1 MLPEEKTAIMREYAT
16 HEGDTGSPEV
26 QIAVL
31 TKRINDLTEHLKI
44 HKKDHHSRRGLLK
57 MVGHR
62 RNLLNYLMKKD
73 INRYRANIEKLGIRR
88 QAGRWALLPQP
99 AYAATRTRP
108 LSAPP
113 SGFSSETNSR
123 AIPRVLVLLLKCRLR
138 LRWK

>member
-1 MLPEEKTAIMREYAT
+1 MMLPEQKTAIMQEYAT

-31 TKRINDLTEHLKI
+31 TKRISDLTEHLKT

-73 INRYRANIEKLGIRR
+73 INRYRAIIEKLGIR
-88 QAGRWALLPQP
+88 
-99 AYAATRTRP
+99 
-108 LSAPP
+108 
-113 SGFSSETNSR
+113 
-123 AIPRVLVLLLKCRLR
+123 K
-138 LRWK
+138 

>member
-1 MLPEEKTAIMREYAT
+1 MMLPEEKTAIMQEYAT

-31 TKRINDLTEHLKI
+31 TKRISDLTEHLKT

-73 INRYRANIEKLGIRR
+73 INRYRAIVERLG
-88 QAGRWALLPQP
+88 
-99 AYAATRTRP
+99 
-108 LSAPP
+108 
-113 SGFSSETNSR
+113 
-123 AIPRVLVLLLKCRLR
+123 LR
-138 LRWK
+138 K